1 MPDVFFQHVSFDLH
15 YWNDSKHHTDN
26 TEKNYFHTSY
36 DYLMVDKS
44 SVWMHNVLDIQKN
57 EVCLLWCNHEY

>member
-26 TEKNYFHTSY
+26 IEKNYFHTSY

-44 SVWMHNVLDIQKN
+44 SVWMHNLLDIQKN

>member
-1 MPDVFFQHVSFDLH
+1 MFSSNMFPLIFIIGTIASTTPIIQ
-15 YWNDSKHHTDN
+15 K
-26 TEKNYFHTSY
+26 KNYFHTSY

-44 SVWMHNVLDIQKN
+44 SVWMHNLLDIQKN